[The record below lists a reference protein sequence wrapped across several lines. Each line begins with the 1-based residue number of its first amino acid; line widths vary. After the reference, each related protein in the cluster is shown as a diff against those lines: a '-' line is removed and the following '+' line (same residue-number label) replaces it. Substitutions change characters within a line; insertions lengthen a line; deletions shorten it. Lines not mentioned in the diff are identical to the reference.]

1 MSEHGAGP
9 SAAPRAADVVI
20 IGGGV
25 HGASLAY
32 HLARKK
38 AGRVVLVEKKFIA
51 SGPTGRSTAL
61 VRGFYAMDFFT
72 RTGSAAAEVF
82 RHWRDVIGGDGGPG
96 FQQVGMLVLAG
107 PEHAPHLR
115 HHALRAREIGAKVT
129 LLSAAEVKALVPAVN
144 VDDIALASYEAESGY
159 ADPSSTANALVNRAR
174 ELGAI
179 IIQYE
184 RVDSIRTAGQRVV
197 GVRTETQDIDAPVVI
212 NCGGLWADRLLR
224 PLGIE
229 ISITPTRHQMCFFR
243 RPAGFG
249 THPAIADT
257 LSMTYM
263 RPEHGDLTIHGLL
276 AYDEVVDPDAY
287 NEGADPGE
295 ILRNVE
301 RIAHRF
307 PIMEHGL
314 AMGGYSGVYDVTP
327 DHQPVLGAI
336 PEFEG
341 LYADF
346 GWSGHGFKHSP
357 VIGDILSDVVLHG
370 RSADFDLTPFRWS
383 RFREGDLLP
392 RAGWIAPPHDKHR
405 LRTASSR

>member
-1 MSEHGAGP
+1 MSESGAGAT
-9 SAAPRAADVVI
+9 AAPRAADIVV

-72 RTGSAAAEVF
+72 RTSSAAAEVF
-82 RHWRDVIGGDGGPG
+82 RHWPDVIGGDGGPG
-96 FQQVGMLVLAG
+96 FQQVGMLALAG
-107 PEHAPHLR
+107 PDHAPHLR
-115 HHALRAREIGAKVT
+115 HNALRAQEIGAKVA
-129 LLSAAEVKALVPAVN
+129 LISAAEVKALVPSVN

-174 ELGAI
+174 DLGAI

-184 RVDSIRTAGQRVV
+184 RVEAIRTAGPRVV

-243 RPAGFG
+243 RPAGFV

-257 LSMTYM
+257 VSMTYM

-276 AYDEVVDPDAY
+276 AYDEVVDPDHY
-287 NEGADPGE
+287 NEGADPE
-295 ILRNVE
+295 QILRNAE

-336 PEFEG
+336 PEYAG

-370 RSADFDLTPFRWS
+370 KAANFDLTPFRWS

-392 RAGWIAPPHDKHR
+392 RAGWIAPPHPKHR
-405 LRTASSR
+405 L